1 MVVSLRQTGIGMSK
15 FPVGIVG
22 CGNISKAYAAAGK
35 RFENFEIVA
44 CADLEL
50 ARAEAFAA
58 EHGIPKAQTTEDLL
72 ANAEVKM
79 VINLTIPAAHAE
91 VAYQAIKKKKHVYNE
106 KPLALKRREA
116 RELIGLAR
124 ERNVRLGGAPDTF
137 MGGGLQTCRKLLDD
151 GAIGVPLGAAGVML
165 SRGPEGWHPN
175 PEFFYKKG
183 AGPLFDVGPYYLTAL
198 TTMLGPVRRVTASA
212 RTSFPQRTIG
222 SQPLAGT
229 LINVDVPTHVASVLD
244 FAEGP
249 VATLT
254 TSFDVCGTKSPNL
267 EFYGSEGTLV
277 APDPNTFGG
286 PVYLLRRGETE
297 WREMP
302 LEFGY
307 ADHSRGLG
315 VADLVDSIV
324 TEREARANERV
335 AYHVLDLMHTI
346 VDASESGRHI
356 EMKSSMSRP
365 TPLPQGLADG
375 QIK

>member
-1 MVVSLRQTGIGMSK
+1 MSK

-44 CADLEL
+44 CADLDG

-58 EHGIPKAQTTEDLL
+58 EHGIAKAQTVEELL
-72 ANAEVKM
+72 ANGDVRL
-79 VINLTIPAAHAE
+79 VINLTVPAAHAE
-91 VAYQAIKKKKHVYNE
+91 VALKAIKAKKHVYNE
-106 KPLALKRREA
+106 KPLALRRREA

-124 ERNVRLGGAPDTF
+124 EKNVRLGGAPDTF
-137 MGGGLQTCRKLLDD
+137 LGGGLQTCRKLIDD
-151 GAIGVPLGAAGVML
+151 GAIGVPLGGTGLML

-212 RTSFPQRTIG
+212 RSSFPQRTIG

-229 LINVDVPTHVASVLD
+229 LINVEVPTHVAAVLD

-249 VATLT
+249 VVTLT
-254 TSFDVCGTKSPNL
+254 TSFDVCGTKSSNL

-286 PVYLLRRGETE
+286 PVYLLRRGEKE

-307 ADHSRGLG
+307 ADHSRGVG
-315 VADLVDSIV
+315 VAELVDAI
-324 TEREARANERV
+324 TTQREARANERV

-346 VDASESGRHI
+346 VDASETGRHI

-365 TPLPQGLADG
+365 TPLRKGLADG
-375 QIK
+375 QIQ